1 MIKKEDLPAVVV
13 GIMTTLAGIGIARF
27 AYTPL
32 LPELVQQGWF
42 SGGQAAYLGA
52 ANLLGYLVGA
62 LSAFRLS
69 ESFAPSSVIRL
80 CFVSICF
87 SFIFC
92 ANPTGFE
99 WFFIWRFIA
108 GVAGAILMVV
118 GPAEALSATPATRRT
133 SVGTLVFI
141 GIGLGAVISAI
152 IVPLLLQINLFITWI
167 SLGGIIILIGTFCHF
182 SLKKLPQ
189 KALQN
194 DLTPQ
199 QTTDNPKTK
208 PIVFLLIAA
217 YALDAVGFVPHSV
230 FWADYVARELGL
242 GVNIASTQWLVF
254 GIGAMLG
261 PIFVGYIAHKVG
273 LSYALLIAFLC
284 KAVAVFIPT
293 LSDSLIILTISSFIV
308 GALVPG
314 IVALASG
321 RIAELVGARKHKQ
334 YWGLATATFAIAQAV
349 SGYGMSLFYNL
360 WQSYIYLFYIG
371 STAIFFG
378 YLLIFLGEMV
388 LTTNKA
394 KQIKSTKLNE
404 MKL

>member
-1 MIKKEDLPAVVV
+1 MIKKEDHPAIIV
-13 GIMTTLAGIGIARF
+13 GIMATLAGIGIARF

-52 ANLLGYLVGA
+52 ANLLGYLIGA

-80 CFVSICF
+80 CLVCICL

-92 ANPTGFE
+92 AQPNSFE

-108 GVAGAILMVV
+108 GIAGAILMVV
-118 GPAEALSATPATRRT
+118 GPAEALACTPLSRRT

-152 IVPLLLQINLFITWI
+152 TVPLLLQINLFITWI
-167 SLGGIIILIGTFCHF
+167 SLGGIIIFIGILCHF
-182 SLKKLPQ
+182 ALKKLPN
-189 KALQN
+189 KAFKKEV
-194 DLTPQ
+194 TSE
-199 QTTDNPKTK
+199 QTTANHKTK
-208 PIVFLLIAA
+208 TIVFLLISA
-217 YALDAVGFVPHSV
+217 YALDAVGFIPHTV

-242 GVNIASTQWLVF
+242 GINIASTQWLIF
-254 GIGAMLG
+254 GIGAILG
-261 PIFVGYIAHKVG
+261 PIFVGITAHKVG
-273 LSYALLIAFLC
+273 LSYALLIAFLF
-284 KAVAVFIPT
+284 KAIAVFLPT

-334 YWGLATATFAIAQAV
+334 FWGLATATFAIAQAI
-349 SGYGMSLFYNL
+349 SGYGMSLIYNL
-360 WQSYIYLFYIG
+360 WESYIYLFYIG
-371 STAIFFG
+371 STAIVCGFF
-378 YLLIFLGEMV
+378 LLFIGEIV
-388 LTTNKA
+388 IVTNKS
-394 KQIKSTKLNE
+394 KQNKSTTLNE

>member
-1 MIKKEDLPAVVV
+1 
-13 GIMTTLAGIGIARF
+13 
-27 AYTPL
+27 
-32 LPELVQQGWF
+32 
-42 SGGQAAYLGA
+42 
-52 ANLLGYLVGA
+52 
-62 LSAFRLS
+62 
-69 ESFAPSSVIRL
+69 
-80 CFVSICF
+80 
-87 SFIFC
+87 
-92 ANPTGFE
+92 
-99 WFFIWRFIA
+99 
-108 GVAGAILMVV
+108 
-118 GPAEALSATPATRRT
+118 
-133 SVGTLVFI
+133 
-141 GIGLGAVISAI
+141 
-152 IVPLLLQINLFITWI
+152 
-167 SLGGIIILIGTFCHF
+167 
-182 SLKKLPQ
+182 
-189 KALQN
+189 
-194 DLTPQ
+194 
-199 QTTDNPKTK
+199 
-208 PIVFLLIAA
+208 
-217 YALDAVGFVPHSV
+217 
-230 FWADYVARELGL
+230 
-242 GVNIASTQWLVF
+242 
-254 GIGAMLG
+254 MLG

>member
-1 MIKKEDLPAVVV
+1 MIKKEDLPAIVV
-13 GIMTTLAGIGIARF
+13 GIMATLAGIGIARF

-52 ANLLGYLVGA
+52 ANLLGYLIGA

-80 CFVSICF
+80 CLVSICL

-92 ANPTGFE
+92 AQPNSFE

-108 GVAGAILMVV
+108 GAAGAILMVV
-118 GPAEALSATPATRRT
+118 GPAEALACTPLSRRT

-152 IVPLLLQINLFITWI
+152 TVPLLLQINLFITWI
-167 SLGGIIILIGTFCHF
+167 SLGGIIILIGILCHF
-182 SLKKLPQ
+182 ALKNLPN
-189 KALQN
+189 KALKN
-194 DLTPQ
+194 DLSSE
-199 QTTDNPKTK
+199 QTTANHKTK
-208 PIVFLLIAA
+208 TIVFLLIAA
-217 YALDAVGFVPHSV
+217 YALDAVGFIPHTV

-242 GVNIASTQWLVF
+242 GINIASTQWLVF

-261 PIFVGYIAHKVG
+261 PIFVGITAHKVG
-273 LSYALLIAFLC
+273 LSYALLIAFLF
-284 KAVAVFIPT
+284 KAVAVFLPT

-334 YWGLATATFAIAQAV
+334 YWGLATATFAIAQAI
-349 SGYGMSLFYNL
+349 SGYSMSLIYNL
-360 WQSYIYLFYIG
+360 WESYIYLFYIG
-371 STAIFFG
+371 STAIVCG
-378 YLLIFLGEMV
+378 YFLLFIGEIV
-388 LTTNKA
+388 IAKKNQNKINP
-394 KQIKSTKLNE
+394 QHL
-404 MKL
+404 MR

>member
-1 MIKKEDLPAVVV
+1 MIKKEDHPAIVV
-13 GIMTTLAGIGIARF
+13 GIMATLAGIGIARF

-52 ANLLGYLVGA
+52 ANLLGYLIGA

-80 CFVSICF
+80 CLVSICL

-92 ANPTGFE
+92 AQPNSFE

-118 GPAEALSATPATRRT
+118 GPAEALACTPLSRRT

-152 IVPLLLQINLFITWI
+152 TVPLLLQINLFITWI
-167 SLGGIIILIGTFCHF
+167 SLGGIIIIIGILCHF
-182 SLKKLPQ
+182 ALKRLPQ

-199 QTTDNPKTK
+199 QTTANHKTK
-208 PIVFLLIAA
+208 TIVFLLIAA
-217 YALDAVGFVPHSV
+217 YALDAVGFIPHTV
-230 FWADYVARELGL
+230 FWADYLARELGL
-242 GVNIASTQWLVF
+242 GINIASTQWLAF

-261 PIFVGYIAHKVG
+261 PIFVGITAHRVG
-273 LSYALLIAFLC
+273 LSYALLIAFLF

-334 YWGLATATFAIAQAV
+334 YWGLATATFAIAQAI
-349 SGYGMSLFYNL
+349 SGYGMSLIYNL
-360 WQSYIYLFYIG
+360 WGSYIYLFYIS
-371 STAIFFG
+371 STAIFCG
-378 YLLIFLGEMV
+378 YFLLFIGEIV
-388 LTTNKA
+388 IATN
-394 KQIKSTKLNE
+394 KQIKTNPRNL
-404 MKL
+404 MR